1 MDDLI
6 YDRTQ
11 EDVTYALNNPS
22 SESFLKGAYNYVDF
36 NRVEGWCEYIANA
49 LNSYNY
55 NVDVT
60 TKTNWSMSD
69 FPTDQDFERIR
80 QNILNLKK
88 AYVSF
93 TEVPANLKNITYKK
107 ANDIEKILHELFSI
121 LMYME
126 NFFVYSGVANS
137 GQSRMWQQR
146 FRRKYL
152 TVRGYTMFVDADGN
166 EFVTADDEELHVKEW
181 KNGISK

>member
-11 EDVTYALNNPS
+11 EDVIYALNNPS
-22 SESFLKGAYNYVDF
+22 SENFLKGAYNYVDF
-36 NRVEGWCEYIANA
+36 NRVESWCEYIANI

-60 TKTNWSMSD
+60 TQTNWNMSD

-107 ANDIEKILHELFSI
+107 ANDIERILYEIDYI
-121 LMYME
+121 LKSME
-126 NFFVYSGVANS
+126 NHFVYSGVANS
-137 GQSRMWQQR
+137 GQTRMWQQR

-152 TVRGYTMFVDADGN
+152 TERGYTAFVDANGS
-166 EFVTADDEELHVKEW
+166 EFITADSEELYVKE
-181 KNGISK
+181 

>member
-36 NRVEGWCEYIANA
+36 NRVESWCEYIADT

-55 NVDVT
+55 KVDVT
-60 TKTNWSMSD
+60 TKNNWSMSD
-69 FPTDQDFERIR
+69 FPTDKDFERIR

-107 ANDIEKILHELFSI
+107 ANYIERILHEIDHI
-121 LMYME
+121 LKSME
-126 NFFVYSGVANS
+126 NYFICCGVAVC
-137 GQSRMWQQR
+137 GQSRTWQQR
-146 FRRKYL
+146 FRRKVSSAIDY
-152 TVRGYTMFVDADGN
+152 TVFVDANEEEFLTKDGRI
-166 EFVTADDEELHVKEW
+166 FYVKE
-181 KNGISK
+181 

>member
-11 EDVTYALNNPS
+11 ADVTYALNNPS

-36 NRVEGWCEYIANA
+36 NRVESWCEYIANA

-55 NVDVT
+55 KVDVMV
-60 TKTNWSMSD
+60 KTNWSMSD

-80 QNILNLKK
+80 QNILNLKN
-88 AYVSF
+88 AYVTF
-93 TEVPANLKNITYKK
+93 TAVPANLKNITYQK
-107 ANDIEKILHELFSI
+107 ANDIERILDELFSI
-121 LMYME
+121 LKHME

-152 TVRGYTMFVDADGN
+152 TETGYTIFKDINGD
-166 EFVTADDEELHVKEW
+166 EFITADDEELYVKE
-181 KNGISK
+181 